1 MVLEMKLVSVV
12 LQPEFGCLQRCVKR
26 LLAARADPQRRDQLR
41 RGLGHFFGGVLLVF
55 ETHHT
60 HPCFNTSALR
70 CEFSCHGSKICLL
83 GATVLEK

>member
-1 MVLEMKLVSVV
+1 MVLEMKFVSVV

-55 ETHHT
+55 ETH
-60 HPCFNTSALR
+60 PCFNTSALR
-70 CEFSCHGSKICLL
+70 RESSCHGSKICLL
-83 GATVLEK
+83 GAPVLEK